1 MTSIDDPQVLP
12 QSQQIRDEHFSS
24 YSSTPKSR
32 TKFVQSYA
40 DIPIDIRQFFIA
52 ADIPE
57 AIANRAVQRS
67 LKWQNC
73 LRKSIS
79 LEQHSDEALQYW
91 SLANTLGVPYCT
103 NPVSAV
109 ADKYENH
116 QRVDATRELL
126 LARQWNSYMD
136 GKEPT
141 RFAIA
146 PEPEDWD
153 RLTELMDQFPD
164 LRECISLT
172 SPTRMREAATQ
183 RHQVSLL
190 KSALSHL
197 ESVLPG
203 QSANIVITSLQSAFG
218 LMSVIGFLYCF
229 AAFPGETQFS
239 VTLFFAIF
247 FFGCVLLRLL
257 ACLTFY
263 WTKAAEPPPL
273 ANCDLPK
280 YTVLVPLYKEA
291 AIAAQ
296 LIRNL
301 EDLDYPPELLDIKI
315 ILEDGDADTIAAV
328 QRHVPGAPFD
338 IILVPESSPKTK
350 PKALNYA
357 LSFAE
362 GELICIYDA
371 EDRPDLDQLRRA
383 AAVLVYNADVGAVQ
397 CSLTIKNGDESW
409 FSRLFAIEYEALF
422 VGLLPALD
430 LFKMPMPLGGTS
442 NHFRKSVL
450 EEVGAWDPYNVTE
463 DADLGIRLARRGYR
477 CTTLTSCTIE
487 EAPISFAQWLPQRT
501 RWFKGWIQSWLVHMR
516 NPVQL
521 YQDLGPV
528 NFCVA
533 QILMGG
539 MFLSAAL
546 HPIFAILVF
555 ANLAGLFDTPK
566 TNGIL
571 DNALFSL
578 NLFNFLAGY
587 TASMV
592 LAAVALIANGKRHWL
607 PSVLHL
613 PLYWWLMSIAA
624 WRALA
629 QLCYDPFKWEKTDH
643 GVSKISN

>member
-1 MTSIDDPQVLP
+1 M
-12 QSQQIRDEHFSS
+12 
-24 YSSTPKSR
+24 
-32 TKFVQSYA
+32 
-40 DIPIDIRQFFIA
+40 DIREFFIA

-57 AIANRAVQRS
+57 AIANQAVQRS
-67 LKWQNC
+67 LKWRNS

-91 SLANTLGVPYCT
+91 NLANTLGVPYCT
-103 NPVSAV
+103 NPISAMAV
-109 ADKYENH
+109 KHENH
-116 QRVDATRELL
+116 QRVDATRELMF
-126 LARQWNSYMD
+126 AHRWNAYVD
-136 GKEPT
+136 GKDPT

-153 RLTELMDQFPD
+153 RLTELMDRFPD
-164 LRECISLT
+164 LRHRISLT
-172 SPTRMREAATQ
+172 SPARIREAATQ
-183 RHQVSLL
+183 CYQLSLL

-203 QSANIVITSLQSAFG
+203 QSANIVVTSLQSAFG
-218 LMSVIGFLYCF
+218 LMFVIGFLYCF
-229 AAFPGETQFS
+229 VAFPIKTQFL
-239 VTLFFAIF
+239 VTLFFAVF
-247 FFGCVLLRLL
+247 FFGCVSLRLL
-257 ACLTFY
+257 ACFTFSQRK
-263 WTKAAEPPPL
+263 TAEPPPL

-291 AIAAQ
+291 AIAPR

-301 EDLDYPPELLDIKI
+301 ADLDYPPELLDIKI
-315 ILEDGDADTIAAV
+315 ILEDGDTDTIAAV

-338 IILVPESSPKTK
+338 VILVPESSPKTK

-357 LSFAE
+357 LNFAE
-362 GELICIYDA
+362 GELVCIYDA

-409 FSRLFAIEYEALF
+409 FSRLFAIEYAALF

-450 EEVGAWDPYNVTE
+450 EAVGAWDPFNVTE
-463 DADLGIRLARRGYR
+463 DADLGIRLARHGYR
-477 CTTLTSCTIE
+477 STTLSSYTLE
-487 EAPISFAQWLPQRT
+487 EAPISFGQWLPQRT

-521 YQDLGPV
+521 YQDLGPL

-533 QILMGG
+533 QIIMGG

-555 ANLAGLFDTPK
+555 ANLVGLFDGAK
-566 TNGIL
+566 TNGFL
-571 DNALFSL
+571 DNTLYSL

-587 TASMV
+587 TASMI
-592 LAAVALIANGKRHWL
+592 LAAVALIANGKHHWL

-613 PLYWWLMSIAA
+613 PLYWWLMSLAA

-629 QLCYDPFKWEKTDH
+629 QLCHDPFKWEKTDH

>member
-1 MTSIDDPQVLP
+1 MISVDDQQVLP
-12 QSQQIRDEHFSS
+12 QSPPICDEHFSPSPSTSTSSAEFAQS
-24 YSSTPKSR
+24 YSE
-32 TKFVQSYA
+32 
-40 DIPIDIRQFFIA
+40 IPVEIRQFFIA

-57 AIANRAVQRS
+57 KVANRAVQRS
-67 LKWQNC
+67 IKWQSC
-73 LRKSIS
+73 VRKSIS
-79 LEQHSDEALQYW
+79 LEQHSSESLHYW
-91 SLANTLGVPYCT
+91 NLANTLGVPYCA
-103 NPVSAV
+103 NPVSATKV
-109 ADKYENH
+109 KH
-116 QRVDATRELL
+116 QLLKRVDATRKLL
-126 LARQWNSYMD
+126 KARKWNAYID
-136 GKEPT
+136 EKKPT

-153 RLTELMDQFPD
+153 QLTDLMLQFPV
-164 LRECISLT
+164 LRERISIT
-172 SPTRMREAATQ
+172 SPAHIREAATQ
-183 RHQVSLL
+183 QHRSSFL

-197 ESVLPG
+197 ETILPG
-203 QSANIVITSLQSAFG
+203 QSANTVVTSLQAAFG
-218 LMSVIGFLYCF
+218 LIFIIGFLFCY
-229 AAFPGETQFS
+229 AAFPTVTQFAL
-239 VTLFFAIF
+239 TLFFAIF
-247 FFGCVLLRLL
+247 FFGCVALRVL
-257 ACLTFY
+257 ACFTFN
-263 WTKAAEPPPL
+263 WRETSEPPPL

-291 AIAAQ
+291 SIAPQ

-315 ILEDGDADTIAAV
+315 ILEEGDTDTVAAV
-328 QRHVPGAPFD
+328 QHNIPGAPFD
-338 IILVPESSPKTK
+338 IVLVPDSLPKTK

-357 LSFAE
+357 LNFAE
-362 GELICIYDA
+362 GELVCIYDA
-371 EDRPDLDQLRRA
+371 EDRPDSDQLRRA
-383 AAVLVYNADVGAVQ
+383 AAVLVYNDDVGAVQ

-430 LFKMPMPLGGTS
+430 IFRMPMPLGGTS

-450 EEVGAWDPYNVTE
+450 EATGAWDPFNVTE
-463 DADLGIRLARRGYR
+463 DADLGIRLARHGYR
-477 CTTLTSCTIE
+477 CTTLSSCTIE

-516 NPVQL
+516 NPLQL
-521 YQDLGPV
+521 YRDLGLL

-533 QILMGG
+533 QVIMGG
-539 MFLSAAL
+539 MFLSAAF

-555 ANLAGLFDTPK
+555 ANLVGLFEGT
-566 TNGIL
+566 TTTEFL
-571 DNALFSL
+571 SNALNAL

-587 TASMV
+587 TASML
-592 LAAVALIANGKRHWL
+592 LAAVALIANGKSHWL

-613 PLYWWLMSIAA
+613 PFYWWLMSLAA